1 MTTSDWPVLPHRPLE
16 QLSPR
21 LWRVEGDLASGPLK
35 RVMAVA
41 RLADGSLVLH
51 NAIALEE
58 PAMKELEALGKVAWI
73 VVPNGFHRIDA
84 ARFAKRYPDA
94 KVISPPGGKGRIGQ
108 VVRVDADYRDF
119 PADPHVSFEVLEG
132 TKGAEGV
139 MIVKDDDG
147 VSLVFND
154 AVFNMP
160 HPSGFSGFVMK
171 HVTQSSGGPRVS
183 RLGKLFLVK
192 DKAAFRAH
200 LERLAATPGLRR
212 FLVAHHETVR
222 EDAARVLR
230 EVASAL

>member
-21 LWRVEGDLASGPLK
+21 LWRVEGDLPSGPLR

-41 RLADGSLVLH
+41 RLSDGGLVLH

-58 PAMKELEALGKVAWI
+58 PAMKELEALGRVAWI

-84 ARFAKRYPDA
+84 PRFAKRYPEA
-94 KVISPPGGKGRIGQ
+94 KVICPPGGKGRIGP

-119 PADPHVSFEVLEG
+119 PGDPHVSFEVLEG

-139 MIVKDDDG
+139 MIVRDEDG
-147 VSLVFND
+147 TSLVFND
-154 AVFNMP
+154 AIFNMP
-160 HPSGFSGFVMK
+160 HPSGFSGFLMK
-171 HVTQSSGGPRVS
+171 HVMQSSGGPRVS

-192 DKAAFRAH
+192 DKGAFRAH
-200 LERLAATPGLRR
+200 LERLAKTPDLRR
-212 FLVAHHETVR
+212 FLVAHHETVSD
-222 EDAARVLR
+222 EAARVLR
-230 EVASAL
+230 DVAASV